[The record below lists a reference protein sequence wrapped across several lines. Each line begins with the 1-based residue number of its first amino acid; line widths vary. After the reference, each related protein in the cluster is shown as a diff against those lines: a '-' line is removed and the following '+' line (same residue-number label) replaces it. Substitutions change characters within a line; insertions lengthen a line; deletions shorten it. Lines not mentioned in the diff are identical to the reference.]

1 MDIDDIAYL
10 FMVLFFAMLLGVI
23 TGAIAQKKGDSFIAW
38 WLFGTFLFII
48 ALPMVL
54 LMDAKAGGRNLGTK
68 HCPYCNA
75 AIKTS
80 VMKCP
85 ECHRSQ
91 PNIGAATSESWQ
103 RARVAG
109 DDVEK
114 WAKEHGIDK
123 DEPAA

>member
-1 MDIDDIAYL
+1 MDDIAYL
-10 FMVLFFAMLLGVI
+10 FVLLFFGMLLGVI

-54 LMDAKAGGRNLGTK
+54 LMEPKVGRGTATK
-68 HCPYCNA
+68 RCPYCS
-75 AIKTS
+75 TPMQPS
-80 VMKCP
+80 VMRCP
-85 ECHRSQ
+85 ECGRSQ

-103 RARVAG
+103 RARAAG

-123 DEPAA
+123 DDAA

>member
-1 MDIDDIAYL
+1 MDDIAYL
-10 FMVLFFAMLLGVI
+10 FVTLFFAMLLGVI
-23 TGAIAQKKGDSFIAW
+23 TGAIAQNKGDSFIAW

-54 LMDAKAGGRNLGTK
+54 LMEPKAGGRNSGTK

-75 AIKTS
+75 TMKTS

-85 ECHRSQ
+85 ECRRSQ
-91 PNIGAATSESWQ
+91 PEIGAATEASWQ
-103 RARVAG
+103 RARTAG

-114 WAKEHGIDK
+114 WAKEHGLDK
-123 DEPAA
+123 DDAA